1 MANDAN
7 FNFYLNRQG
16 VRGQKGEKGDQ
27 GFSPSITVN
36 TNTADEYTL
45 LIQNEYDNFVT
56 DNIRPTYD
64 DRGGTYVRVDRAN
77 NVQYFGSA
85 DIATT
90 ANYGEVKLAQASD
103 LASTV
108 DVGNSNVI
116 TVELLK
122 TWFDGQLADNL
133 VTTTNNVTIQGQKT
147 FATPVNFTDDVIIR
161 QGNLKVYATSDTSD
175 PVITV
180 GDSGMVVSK
189 PAQFDAPITAAHLA
203 TFNNGIEVKEGLYSR
218 TGALLQTETQIQGN
232 LIIQANKT
240 HLTHA
245 SPQLFLEDFNG
256 VTEIM
261 IGSTLYNPTYP
272 GAAENYLSLGHS
284 ALQMNLSGSAI
295 KANGKDIATA
305 DTVDAMQTDLVAA
318 KQDIVEAQGD
328 IDNLQMN
335 KQNKLTA
342 GTGIYIDPD
351 NVISATGGVVDL
363 PIASSTTLGGIKVG
377 ENLTISEDGTLSA
390 TGGGGTGD
398 VTKEQFDA
406 LVAQV
411 ESLRDRVAALE
422 ALIDGGNA

>member
-1 MANDAN
+1 MANDAK

-16 VRGQKGEKGDQ
+16 PRGQKGEKGDQ
-27 GFSPSITVN
+27 GYSPSITVN

-77 NVQYFGSA
+77 NVQYFGEADVATTAQFGVAKLAIEDDVAVNSTTDNDSNVVTAGLLKATKTNIVEDMVTISSNQTITGFKTFDKGLYTNNILQARGELSYYDTVHSTKVFEAVNDSVTINGSFAIDGDTTFYGNINTSSNVRANFQSVTAKSLKVDGQDVAVAEDITNVNTSIGAVQTDLDKAKQEIIEAQA
-85 DIATT
+85 DIA
-90 ANYGEVKLAQASD
+90 
-103 LASTV
+103 
-108 DVGNSNVI
+108 
-116 TVELLK
+116 
-122 TWFDGQLADNL
+122 
-133 VTTTNNVTIQGQKT
+133 
-147 FATPVNFTDDVIIR
+147 
-161 QGNLKVYATSDTSD
+161 
-175 PVITV
+175 
-180 GDSGMVVSK
+180 
-189 PAQFDAPITAAHLA
+189 
-203 TFNNGIEVKEGLYSR
+203 
-218 TGALLQTETQIQGN
+218 
-232 LIIQANKT
+232 
-240 HLTHA
+240 
-245 SPQLFLEDFNG
+245 
-256 VTEIM
+256 
-261 IGSTLYNPTYP
+261 
-272 GAAENYLSLGHS
+272 SLD
-284 ALQMNLSGSAI
+284 M
-295 KANGKDIATA
+295 D
-305 DTVDAMQTDLVAA
+305 
-318 KQDIVEAQGD
+318 
-328 IDNLQMN
+328 

-406 LVAQV
+406 LAAQV